1 MCKSILVK
9 TINEVQLELSL
20 ESPYNFKPKVKDIL
34 EEYDFNEGVKALNR
48 RVGKDSLIL
57 TTLDGVYGVEP
68 KQILESL
75 ENAGIDIMEYPCDV
89 LIAMHIIDKEL
100 LLGVIIKGINWL
112 KYEYETNTSFRFA
125 NLIYKYRSNS
135 DNRIAF
141 DTSKDAR
148 DIIKEGLINLY
159 VSKVNELKYELSNS
173 NLCIYRGV
181 EVEYKSFKIKKFTD
195 YTHVKVI
202 FILDDLGEESY
213 EITLDVYKNG
223 EYKFKR
229 KGC

>member
-1 MCKSILVK
+1 MSKSILVK
-9 TINEVQLELSL
+9 TINELQLELSL
-20 ESPYNFKPKVKDIL
+20 EPPYNFKPKVKDIL
-34 EEYDFNEGVKALNR
+34 EGYDFKEGVKVLNR

-57 TTLDGVYGVEP
+57 TTLDGVCGVEP

-112 KYEYETNTSFRFA
+112 KHQYINDTDFSFA
-125 NLIYKYRSNS
+125 SLIRNERRNSN
-135 DNRIAF
+135 NRIEF

-148 DIIKEGLINLY
+148 DIIKEGLIGLY
-159 VSKVNELKYELSNS
+159 VSKVNALRRELTNS
-173 NLCIYRGV
+173 NLFMYLGV
-181 EVEYKSFKIKKFTD
+181 EIWYKSFKIKKSTD
-195 YTHVKVI
+195 YTYVKLL
-202 FILDDLGEESY
+202 FILDDEGEETY
-213 EITLDVYKNG
+213 EITLDVYKIG

-229 KGC
+229 KYC